1 MDLKGKKVLIVED
14 DVLLRRLLFDR
25 LARLREKGIEVLPTA
40 NAEEGLEKA
49 RAEKPD
55 IVLLD
60 LVLPGV
66 NGFDFLER
74 LRKDDELKGTTVAIL
89 SNLSDESDKARARSL
104 GAVAYFVK
112 ADFSLGEI
120 SDAVEELLGNRR
132 LGDHT
137 AKEPEV
143 QKTPNGYMIYL

>member
-1 MDLKGKKVLIVED
+1 MDVKGKKVLSVED
-14 DVLLRRLLFDR
+14 DVLWRRLLFDR
-25 LARLREKGIEVLPTA
+25 LARRREKGIEVLPTA

-120 SDAVEELLGNRR
+120 SDAV
-132 LGDHT
+132 
-137 AKEPEV
+137 
-143 QKTPNGYMIYL
+143 